1 MHHTF
6 IVNLPDQGAFRCATG
21 SASDKQLSLQSSKR
35 LIISFYTPYPLFY
48 RSTFEF
54 YFGIPFYAILQV
66 LDDVF
71 TLRFGEFRLRITAG
85 LVAAAEHPLMVV

>member
-35 LIISFYTPYPLFY
+35 LIISFSPPTLCFITLPLGLEHNY
-48 RSTFEF
+48 IKQPNHHSAPRHRRRKQSRSVS
-54 YFGIPFYAILQV
+54 V
-66 LDDVF
+66 LIVS
-71 TLRFGEFRLRITAG
+71 
-85 LVAAAEHPLMVV
+85 